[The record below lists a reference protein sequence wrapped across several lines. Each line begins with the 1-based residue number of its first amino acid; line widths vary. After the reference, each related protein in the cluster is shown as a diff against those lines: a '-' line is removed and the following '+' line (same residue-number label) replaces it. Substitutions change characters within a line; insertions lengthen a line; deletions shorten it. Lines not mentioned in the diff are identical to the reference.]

1 MKKGG
6 NGMDR
11 SNSNHTY
18 NGPSKALPLSL
29 FDVKNE
35 LKQKSKLIHS
45 DTMYTLTKEEQFI
58 INNIKIQTE
67 QLNKNNVTRT
77 RAYYQ
82 FYIRFPEI
90 HWALLGHMVSRNG
103 GWNMTDLKGD
113 LYTKLLSEKDQITF
127 FSFLE
132 RGNWLIFQ
140 DVYPQFLLYEQ
151 SVKKAKKLFHLL
163 PHLNVSTFMETMWN
177 DFWKTGNKKTL
188 AIATI
193 INEQNYLEKRVIQ
206 NAHFQK
212 TVLNSIGFK
221 LFDFFQFNHI
231 LFPFYENNTNQ
242 KTLLIGDTMKHFT
255 SLHERILI
263 GKRLYSLL
271 FRDTHILS
279 QIIYWAEHHPHTG
292 SRKDYWPHLFSSVNE
307 SFSREFYKRRIK
319 KCQLRSGAYRIY
331 SPALIYAWRDMK
343 HEEVESED
351 WFTDWQVVNYL
362 VDKEENMNGK
372 ITEDY
377 CKTLEKIELAILAK
391 KNVLLREEE

>member
-82 FYIRFPEI
+82 FYIRYPEI

-132 RGNWLIFQ
+132 KGNWLIFQ

-362 VDKEENMNGK
+362 VDKEENMNGQ

>member
-193 INEQNYLEKRVIQ
+193 INEQYYLEKRVIQ

>member
-1 MKKGG
+1 
-6 NGMDR
+6 MDR

-45 DTMYTLTKEEQFI
+45 DTMYTLTIEEQFI

-82 FYIRFPEI
+82 FYIRYPEI